1 MAKKITFVTP
11 KIDFI
16 DDKIIENPNWI
27 DSAKSNINIY
37 AMIKSTL
44 DFIKK
49 DKNKL
54 ERTIKLYFIGKSGN
68 GWNLSSSWKGAKELK
83 KYADANT
90 NIKYK
95 GMHFDFITKDSSSKS
110 LEFSKIKLGDIVFA
124 DWTSDGIIDH
134 TMIVTN
140 KSGNSY
146 GGVSVTYQ
154 NASGYKERRNISLSA
169 INKVNTVFYVYRPTF
184 YSDNGL

>member
-54 ERTIKLYFIGKSGN
+54 ERTIKR
-68 GWNLSSSWKGAKELK
+68 
-83 KYADANT
+83 
-90 NIKYK
+90 
-95 GMHFDFITKDSSSKS
+95 
-110 LEFSKIKLGDIVFA
+110 
-124 DWTSDGIIDH
+124 IIDEL
-134 TMIVTN
+134 N
-140 KSGNSY
+140 
-146 GGVSVTYQ
+146 
-154 NASGYKERRNISLSA
+154 R
-169 INKVNTVFYVYRPTF
+169 
-184 YSDNGL
+184 

>member
-16 DDKIIENPNWI
+16 DDKIIEHPSWI

-54 ERTIKLYFIGKSGN
+54 ERTIKR
-68 GWNLSSSWKGAKELK
+68 
-83 KYADANT
+83 
-90 NIKYK
+90 
-95 GMHFDFITKDSSSKS
+95 
-110 LEFSKIKLGDIVFA
+110 
-124 DWTSDGIIDH
+124 IIDEL
-134 TMIVTN
+134 N
-140 KSGNSY
+140 
-146 GGVSVTYQ
+146 
-154 NASGYKERRNISLSA
+154 R
-169 INKVNTVFYVYRPTF
+169 
-184 YSDNGL
+184 